1 MPRRPK
7 AGTNAKPVRNEIYL
21 NYPLDD
27 GTVRRMVLRDT
38 VVIYDPYL
46 KLVRAY
52 VHSVKT
58 GNEFGSQITSRSVK
72 DDLIKIN
79 IQI

>member
-1 MPRRPK
+1 MPCKPK
-7 AGTNAKPVRNEIYL
+7 AGTNAVPIRNEIYL
-21 NYPLDD
+21 NYPLDN

-38 VVIYDPYL
+38 LVIYDPYL
-46 KLVRAY
+46 KLVEAY
-52 VHSVKT
+52 CHAVKT
-58 GNEFGSQITSRSVK
+58 GNEFGSKVTSRSIK